1 MSTRYH
7 IIPIFVPHVGCP
19 HDCIFCNQRKIA
31 QSKSDIDENIVIDTI
46 ERYLKTIPH
55 TNEKLEI
62 AFFGGS
68 FTGIDI
74 DIQRKLLGIAYNYKL
89 KGYIDRIRL
98 STRPDYID
106 YEKLNFLKQY
116 DVDIIELG
124 VQSMCPDVLQKSF
137 RGHSD
142 VDVINGATLIKDFGF
157 TLGLQM
163 MIGLPGSDYEK
174 EVYTAKKLINLKPSI
189 MRIYPTLVIK
199 DTYLEKMF
207 YNKTYIPLTLDDAV
221 ETCSDL
227 LMLFNYYE
235 INVIRIGLQ
244 PTDNI
249 AENKDVLAGPFH
261 PAFRQ
266 LVEEK
271 IYRRYLEM
279 FFKVDKE
286 IEKELE
292 IYINKKEISNFV
304 GQCSSNINFL
314 KERYGISKIKVI
326 GKDMVKNSFLIKSNN
341 AVKELK
347 IKEYMEN
354 YLIEKGLILNN

>member
-31 QSKSDIDENIVIDTI
+31 QSKSYIDENIVIDTI
-46 ERYLKTIPH
+46 EKYLKTIPH

-74 DIQRKLLGIAYNYKL
+74 DIQRRLLGIAYNYKS

-106 YEKLNFLKQY
+106 FERLSILKQY

-142 VDVINGATLIKDFGF
+142 IDVISGSMLIKDFGF
-157 TLGLQM
+157 ILGLQM
-163 MIGLPGSDYEK
+163 MVGLPGSNYEK
-174 EVYTAKKLINLKPSI
+174 EIYTAKKLIDLKPGI
-189 MRIYPTLVIK
+189 VRIYPTLVIK

-207 YNKTYIPLTLDDAV
+207 YNKTYIPLTLDSAI

-227 LMLFNYYE
+227 LMLFNYYG

-249 AENKDVLAGPFH
+249 AENKDVVAGPFH

-279 FFKVDKE
+279 FFKVNKE

-292 IYINKKEISNFV
+292 ICINKKEISNFV

-314 KERYGISKIKVI
+314 KTNYGIDRIKVI
-326 GKDMVKNSFLIKSNN
+326 GKDMEKFSFLIRSKNT
-341 AVKELK
+341 VKEIK
-347 IKEYMEN
+347 TKEYMEN
-354 YLIEKGLILNN
+354 YLVKKGLIFNN